1 MLPGSNKPKYN
12 IWPLNNLSSIR
23 KNIAISPTMSNSSL
37 RMISLMSVKGCN
49 SANKHGKNGP
59 VVPKI
64 ILHNTSIRKLILPFS
79 LKTTGQCDQKLLL
92 CFWAQNNKKRDLHY
106 YNDWWIHISIFLW
119 TWMNWILTFKCQ
131 DLILNLLTILNKAF
145 NLFYMPPNNL
155 WNGSFVYFF
164 SLSFLFVK

>member
-49 SANKHGKNGP
+49 SVNKHGKSGP

-64 ILHNTSIRKLILPFS
+64 ILHNTSIRKLLPQFT
-79 LKTTGQCDQKLLL
+79 LTMIGQCDQKLLP
-92 CFWAQNNKKRDLHY
+92 CFWAQNNKRRDLHY
-106 YNDWWIHISIFLW
+106 YNDWWLRISIFLW
-119 TWMNWILTFKCQ
+119 ILMNWILAFKCQ
-131 DLILNLLTILNKAF
+131 DLILNLLAILNKTF
-145 NLFYMPPNNL
+145 NLFDMPSNNL
-155 WNGSFVYFF
+155 WNGSFVYFLF
-164 SLSFLFVK
+164 LSFLLVK